1 MTRDQFNRKKI
12 EKIEK
17 DERLRDDL
25 LKMIVRDRRN
35 IISRS
40 VNWRIKVS
48 KIEQESIREVSCK
61 PKPGIRMWRLTGK
74 FNTTRSNKIQT
85 KQHTVPETY
94 SRCKTQGN
102 SL

>member
-25 LKMIVRDRRN
+25 LKRIVQDRRN

-40 VNWRIKVS
+40 VNWRMKVS
-48 KIEQESIREVSCK
+48 KIEQDSIREVKCK
-61 PKPGIRMWRLTGK
+61 PKPGLRMWRLTGK
-74 FNTTRSNKIQT
+74 FNTKRSINIQT
-85 KQHTVPETY
+85 KQHTVLDTY